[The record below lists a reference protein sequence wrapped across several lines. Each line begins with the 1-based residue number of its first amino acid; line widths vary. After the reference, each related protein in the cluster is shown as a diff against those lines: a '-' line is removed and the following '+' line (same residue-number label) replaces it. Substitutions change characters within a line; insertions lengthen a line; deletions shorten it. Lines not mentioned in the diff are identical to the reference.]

1 MSKVIATGAILG
13 SHYYVKQAEALVEK
27 AITEKGADFTFEF
40 PDTAYFLPQIFSMT
54 GFEVRT
60 LGDMRTALEQKV
72 KPLLTEA
79 PVANLYVPYLGEAL
93 DAGMATL
100 FAQEIIMAIRYIYGQ
115 EPVKDDSIGL
125 TYNGFISD
133 TILRNLGVQLV
144 DGSMPG
150 YVCIIGAAND
160 DDHALEIARELQQ
173 KNILT
178 LMCGNVNGDSMTKQ
192 LLRKGVQLG
201 WDTRLVPLGPEVE
214 HAIYALHWAARA
226 GITFGGMKGGDFQK
240 ILKYSKDKVF
250 AFAMV
255 LGPLNDRI
263 WTTGAGA
270 INMGFPA
277 IANTDIPAINPTGV
291 TIYEEVAKELD
302 PKKIVEKCIE
312 VRGLKITVSKPPI
325 PVAYGPAFEGER
337 IRKEDMHI
345 EFGGQR
351 TPAFEW
357 LHMVDLNSIEDG
369 KVTIVGADAEA
380 RYQKGGQMPL
390 GVVVEVGGRKMQKDF
405 EPVLERK
412 IHHFINEAQGIWH
425 MGQRDQN
432 WFRVS
437 INALKEGYV
446 LKHFGDILTTQLK
459 HKFNNIVD
467 KVQVTFYVDDADVK
481 EKLVEARKSYLERD
495 IRLATMTD
503 ESVDTFYSCILCQSF
518 APNHVCV
525 VSPERLGLCGA
536 YNWLDAKAAYEID
549 PNGANQP
556 VLKGET
562 KDAVKGRWTGVDE
575 YVYQTSHQALEGF
588 NAYTIMED
596 PMTSCG
602 CFECI
607 VAIVPEANGVMVVN
621 RGYTGMTPIGMK
633 FSTLAGTVG
642 GGAQTPG
649 FMGIGRYFLTSKK
662 FLSADGGFKRIVWMT
677 KNLKESFA
685 EEFKKRGEE
694 EGVPDLLDK
703 IADET
708 VAEDSD
714 KMMEYLTA
722 KGHPALTMDP
732 MF

>member
-1 MSKVIATGAILG
+1 
-13 SHYYVKQAEALVEK
+13 
-27 AITEKGADFTFEF
+27 
-40 PDTAYFLPQIFSMT
+40 
-54 GFEVRT
+54 
-60 LGDMRTALEQKV
+60 
-72 KPLLTEA
+72 
-79 PVANLYVPYLGEAL
+79 
-93 DAGMATL
+93 
-100 FAQEIIMAIRYIYGQ
+100 
-115 EPVKDDSIGL
+115 
-125 TYNGFISD
+125 
-133 TILRNLGVQLV
+133 
-144 DGSMPG
+144 
-150 YVCIIGAAND
+150 
-160 DDHALEIARELQQ
+160 
-173 KNILT
+173 
-178 LMCGNVNGDSMTKQ
+178 
-192 LLRKGVQLG
+192 
-201 WDTRLVPLGPEVE
+201 
-214 HAIYALHWAARA
+214 
-226 GITFGGMKGGDFQK
+226 MKGGDYKK

-277 IANTDIPAINPTGV
+277 IANTDIPVVHPTGV
-291 TIYEEVAKELD
+291 TIYEEVEKELD
-302 PKKIVEKCIE
+302 PKKIIQRCFE

-325 PVAYGPAFEGER
+325 PVAFGPAFEGER

-357 LHMVDLNSIEDG
+357 LRVADLDKVEDG
-369 KVTIVGADAEA
+369 KVIIVGKDTDA
-380 RYQKGGQMPL
+380 RFKKGGQMPL
-390 GVVVEVGGRKMQKDF
+390 GMLIEVAGRKMQKDF

-412 IHHFINEAQGIWH
+412 IHHFVNEAQGIWH

-432 WFRVS
+432 WMRVS
-437 INALKEGYV
+437 INALKEGFV
-446 LKHFGDILTTQLK
+446 LRHFGDILTTQLK

-467 KVQVTFYVDDADVK
+467 KVQVTLYTDEADVK
-481 EKLVEARKSYLERD
+481 KLLADAQKAYLERD
-495 IRLATMTD
+495 VRLASMTD

-518 APNHVCV
+518 APNHVCI

-562 KDAVKGRWTGVDE
+562 KDAKKGRWSGVDD
-575 YVYQTSHQALEGF
+575 YVYKNSHQALEYF
-588 NAYTIMED
+588 NAYSIMD
-596 PMTSCG
+596 APMTSCG

-607 VAIVPEANGVMVVN
+607 IAIVPEANGVMVVN

-642 GGAQTPG
+642 GGAQSPG
-649 FMGIGRYFLTSKK
+649 FMGVGRFFLTSKK
-662 FLSADGGFKRIVWMT
+662 FLSAEGGFKRIVWMT

-685 EEFKKRGEE
+685 EQFKKRAEE
-694 EGVPDLLDK
+694 EGVPDLLNK

-708 VAEDSD
+708 VAEDSE
-714 KMMEYLTA
+714 KLMAFLTD
-722 KGHPALTMDP
+722 KGHPALTMES

>member
-1 MSKVIATGAILG
+1 
-13 SHYYVKQAEALVEK
+13 VERC
-27 AITEKGADFTFEF
+27 F
-40 PDTAYFLPQIFSMT
+40 
-54 GFEVRT
+54 
-60 LGDMRTALEQKV
+60 
-72 KPLLTEA
+72 
-79 PVANLYVPYLGEAL
+79 
-93 DAGMATL
+93 
-100 FAQEIIMAIRYIYGQ
+100 
-115 EPVKDDSIGL
+115 
-125 TYNGFISD
+125 
-133 TILRNLGVQLV
+133 
-144 DGSMPG
+144 
-150 YVCIIGAAND
+150 
-160 DDHALEIARELQQ
+160 
-173 KNILT
+173 
-178 LMCGNVNGDSMTKQ
+178 
-192 LLRKGVQLG
+192 
-201 WDTRLVPLGPEVE
+201 
-214 HAIYALHWAARA
+214 
-226 GITFGGMKGGDFQK
+226 
-240 ILKYSKDKVF
+240 
-250 AFAMV
+250 
-255 LGPLNDRI
+255 
-263 WTTGAGA
+263 
-270 INMGFPA
+270 
-277 IANTDIPAINPTGV
+277 
-291 TIYEEVAKELD
+291 
-302 PKKIVEKCIE
+302 E

-325 PVAYGPAFEGER
+325 PVAFGPAFEGER

-357 LHMVDLNSIEDG
+357 LRTADLAKVEDG
-369 KVTIVGADAEA
+369 KVTIVGKDAEA

-390 GVVVEVGGRKMQKDF
+390 AIVVEVAGRKMQKDF

-437 INALKEGYV
+437 TNALKEGFV
-446 LKHFGDILTTQLK
+446 LKHFGDILSIQLK

-467 KVQVTFYVDDADVK
+467 KVQVTLYVDDADVN
-481 EKLVEARKSYLERD
+481 KLLSEAQKAYLERD
-495 IRLATMTD
+495 VRLASMTD

-536 YNWLDAKAAYEID
+536 YNWLDAKAAFEID

-556 VLKGET
+556 IAKGET
-562 KDAVKGRWTGVDE
+562 TDAAKGRWKGVDE
-575 YVYQTSHQALEGF
+575 YVYTNTHQALEYF
-588 NAYTIMED
+588 NAYTIMD
-596 PMTSCG
+596 APMTSCG

-649 FMGIGRYFLTSKK
+649 FMGIGRFFLTSNK

-685 EEFKKRGEE
+685 EQFKKRAEA
-694 EGVPDLLDK
+694 EGIPDLMDK

-714 KMMEYLTA
+714 KMMAFLTE

-732 MF
+732 ML

>member
-1 MSKVIATGAILG
+1 
-13 SHYYVKQAEALVEK
+13 
-27 AITEKGADFTFEF
+27 
-40 PDTAYFLPQIFSMT
+40 
-54 GFEVRT
+54 
-60 LGDMRTALEQKV
+60 
-72 KPLLTEA
+72 
-79 PVANLYVPYLGEAL
+79 
-93 DAGMATL
+93 
-100 FAQEIIMAIRYIYGQ
+100 
-115 EPVKDDSIGL
+115 
-125 TYNGFISD
+125 
-133 TILRNLGVQLV
+133 
-144 DGSMPG
+144 
-150 YVCIIGAAND
+150 
-160 DDHALEIARELQQ
+160 
-173 KNILT
+173 
-178 LMCGNVNGDSMTKQ
+178 
-192 LLRKGVQLG
+192 
-201 WDTRLVPLGPEVE
+201 
-214 HAIYALHWAARA
+214 
-226 GITFGGMKGGDFQK
+226 
-240 ILKYSKDKVF
+240 
-250 AFAMV
+250 
-255 LGPLNDRI
+255 
-263 WTTGAGA
+263 
-270 INMGFPA
+270 
-277 IANTDIPAINPTGV
+277 
-291 TIYEEVAKELD
+291 
-302 PKKIVEKCIE
+302 

-357 LHMVDLNSIEDG
+357 LHMVDLSTIEDG

-390 GVVVEVGGRKMQKDF
+390 GVVIEVGGRKMQKDF

-432 WFRVS
+432 WFRIS
-437 INALKEGYV
+437 INALKDGFV
-446 LKHFGDILTTQLK
+446 LKHFGDILATQLK

-467 KVQVTFYVDDADVK
+467 KVQVTLYVDDADVK
-481 EKLVEARKSYLERD
+481 AKAEEARKAYLERD
-495 IRLATMTD
+495 IRLASMTD
-503 ESVDTFYSCILCQSF
+503 ESVDTFYSCLLCQSF

-562 KDAVKGRWTGVDE
+562 IDAVKGRWKGVDE
-575 YVYQTSHQALEGF
+575 YVYTNSHQGLEYF
-588 NAYTIMED
+588 NAYTIMD
-596 PMTSCG
+596 APMTSCG

-607 VAIVPEANGVMVVN
+607 MAIVPEANGVMIVN

-649 FMGIGRYFLTSKK
+649 FMGIGRFFLTSNK

-685 EEFKKRGEE
+685 EQFKKRAEA
-694 EGVPDLLDK
+694 EGIPDLIDR

-708 VAEDSD
+708 VAEDSE
-714 KMMEYLTA
+714 KMMEFLTA
-722 KGHPALTMDP
+722 KNHPALTMDP